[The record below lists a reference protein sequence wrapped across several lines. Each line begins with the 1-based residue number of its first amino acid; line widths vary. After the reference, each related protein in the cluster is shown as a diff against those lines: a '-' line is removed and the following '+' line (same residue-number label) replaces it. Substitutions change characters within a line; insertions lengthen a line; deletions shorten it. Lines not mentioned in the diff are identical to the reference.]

1 MIQMGVP
8 DVNVATVLWTAQST
22 ACVSI
27 HGSPRSGLQGAGA
40 VLFSQAIT
48 LAVLRKEP
56 VLERTSLSSA
66 FWRLLGGKEEALLQ
80 FSRTDSGFLF
90 HSFRQ
95 EPTEGFPPVVRGG
108 SVEDRS
114 TQGDIT
120 QLLVLGNS
128 CTETT
133 SQATVIAQ
141 TPGQLFHL

>member
-40 VLFSQAIT
+40 VLFPQAIT

-56 VLERTSLSSA
+56 MLERTSLSSA

-95 EPTEGFPPVVRGG
+95 EPTDGLPPVVRGG

-120 QLLVLGNS
+120 HSAASSHSSDASAAVSPVDTG
-128 CTETT
+128 
-133 SQATVIAQ
+133 
-141 TPGQLFHL
+141 